1 MPTSMQNQGSRSPV
15 AFALAGVIIVC
26 SAAAFL
32 VGDHRAAGII
42 AGQACIALCLAY
54 TAAKRSKK
62 TM

>member
-1 MPTSMQNQGSRSPV
+1 MQNQGIRFSV
-15 AFALAGVIIVC
+15 AFGLAGLMIVC
-26 SAAAFL
+26 SAAAYL

-54 TAAKRSKK
+54 IAAQRSKQ